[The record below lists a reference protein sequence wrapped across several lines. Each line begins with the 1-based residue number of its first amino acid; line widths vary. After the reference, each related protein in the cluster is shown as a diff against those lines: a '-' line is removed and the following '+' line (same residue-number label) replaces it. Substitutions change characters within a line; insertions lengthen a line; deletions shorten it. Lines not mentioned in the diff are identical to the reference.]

1 MADIS
6 QDVAKTQADSSIGEG
21 KSPEN
26 TATSG
31 SSESTTSSGGEK
43 NRTDPKVCHD
53 PSITVE
59 GIIRLFPN
67 QNKVNFEEGEVSTN
81 NEYEMTRVDGIEYPL
96 VAVNDRN
103 IENNEIISMSIDYR
117 GFLPRI
123 ELIIRD
129 QHQKEQKINTTQ
141 MSSIIRVCII
151 ATVDNVYR
159 KFLLNFRTYDMQ
171 INEADPTLVTYYGTY
186 YVKEFR
192 QVNTRHIWMPSVCS
206 AQPNCGQ
213 GGHINANTW
222 EMLHRI
228 AELTG
233 LGFAATKKCKEI
245 PDHVIRNIY
254 TQRYDQFIEQQLVHC
269 GTDEENLFDAWVDLY
284 GYIVMVNVPWVFN
297 EDIIPDD
304 LIINATVGI
313 HGTSNDVTEQKPL
326 TINRTL
332 TNFNLTSTPS
342 NMEIASYNMDVDN
355 DSISHGTL
363 EQVYTIN
370 FDTNLAILDP
380 TDVQS
385 KQDSIDGDFIED
397 YNTGKN
403 RPMPKFNFNDD
414 AWTGLSGGYDLHKQ
428 KIIRNAYFKKLR
440 QSILHVVMKN
450 INLGLQRGTL
460 VDIKIFDND
469 PVNKKTTFAN
479 IDNLGQASETTDE
492 SSVSLPTDTNQEDI
506 IMDGGAYMPN
516 MKLSGLYYIDGMTF
530 EYERSVGR
538 IVQILHLIKKGKTSG
553 YENRH
558 NNPRMPQTGPES
570 TLPQDPPYEAQN
582 NIK

>member
-6 QDVAKTQADSSIGEG
+6 QTVNSTKSDNSIGEG
-21 KSPEN
+21 KSPESTSASVSSSS
-26 TATSG
+26 TANVSG
-31 SSESTTSSGGEK
+31 ET

-53 PSITVE
+53 PSITME
-59 GIIRLFPN
+59 GIVRLFPN

-81 NEYEMTRVDGIEYPL
+81 NKFEMTRVDGIEYPL

-103 IENNEIISMSIDYR
+103 IENNEIISLTINYKT
-117 GFLPRI
+117 FLPQI

-129 QHQKEQKINTTQ
+129 EHQKEQKINTTQ

-151 ATVDNVYR
+151 ATVNNVYR
-159 KFLLNFRTYDMQ
+159 KLLLNFRTYDMQ
-171 INEADPTLVTYYGTY
+171 INESDPTLVTYYGTY

-192 QVNTRHIWMPSVCS
+192 QVNTRHIWMSSVCP

-269 GTDEENLFDAWVDLY
+269 GTDEENIFDAWVDLY

-297 EDIIPDD
+297 EDITPDE
-304 LIINATVGI
+304 LTINAVVGI
-313 HGTSNDVTEQKPL
+313 HGTSNDVTEQKPV

-332 TNFNLTSTPS
+332 TNYNLTATPS

-363 EQVYTIN
+363 EQVWMIN
-370 FDTNLAILDP
+370 FHGNLADVDAL
-380 TDVQS
+380 DVQS
-385 KQDSIDGDFIED
+385 KQDSVDGDFIED

-403 RPMPKFNFNDD
+403 RPIPKFNFNDD

-428 KIIRNAYFKKLR
+428 KIIRNAYFRKLR
-440 QSILHVVMKN
+440 QSVLHVIMKN

-460 VDIKIFDND
+460 VDIKIFDSD
-469 PVNKKTTFAN
+469 PINKKTTFAN
-479 IDNLGQASETTDE
+479 IDNLGVASETTDE
-492 SSVSLPTDTNQEDI
+492 SNVPLPTEVNQEDI

-530 EYERSVGR
+530 EYARDRGR

-570 TLPQDPPYEAQN
+570 TLPQDPPYETPA
-582 NIK
+582 

>member
-6 QDVAKTQADSSIGEG
+6 QTVNSTKSDNSIGEG
-21 KSPEN
+21 KSPESTSASVSSSS
-26 TATSG
+26 TASA
-31 SSESTTSSGGEK
+31 GGET

-53 PSITVE
+53 PSITME
-59 GIIRLFPN
+59 GIVRLFPN

-81 NEYEMTRVDGIEYPL
+81 NKFEMTRVDGIEYPL

-103 IENNEIISMSIDYR
+103 IENNEIISLTINYKT
-117 GFLPRI
+117 FLPQI

-129 QHQKEQKINTTQ
+129 EHQKEQKINTTQ

-151 ATVDNVYR
+151 ATVNNVYR
-159 KFLLNFRTYDMQ
+159 KLLLNFRTYDMQ
-171 INEADPTLVTYYGTY
+171 INESDPTLVTYYGTY

-192 QVNTRHIWMPSVCS
+192 QVNTRHIWMPSVCP

-269 GTDEENLFDAWVDLY
+269 GTDEENIFDAWVDLY

-297 EDIIPDD
+297 EDITPDE
-304 LIINATVGI
+304 LTINAVVGI
-313 HGTSNDVTEQKPL
+313 HGTSNDVTEQKPV

-332 TNFNLTSTPS
+332 TNYNLTATPS

-363 EQVYTIN
+363 EQVWMIN
-370 FDTNLAILDP
+370 FHGNLADIDEL
-380 TDVQS
+380 DVQS
-385 KQDSIDGDFIED
+385 KQDSVDGDFIED

-403 RPMPKFNFNDD
+403 RPIPKFNFNDD
-414 AWTGLSGGYDLHKQ
+414 SWTGLSGGYDLHKQ
-428 KIIRNAYFKKLR
+428 KIIRNAYFRKLR
-440 QSILHVVMKN
+440 QSVLHVIMKN

-460 VDIKIFDND
+460 VDIKIFDSD
-469 PVNKKTTFAN
+469 PINKKTTFAN
-479 IDNLGQASETTDE
+479 IDNLGVASETTDE
-492 SSVSLPTDTNQEDI
+492 SNVPLPTDANQEDI

-530 EYERSVGR
+530 EYARDRGR

-570 TLPQDPPYEAQN
+570 TLPQDPPYETPA
-582 NIK
+582 

>member
-6 QDVAKTQADSSIGEG
+6 QDVNKTQPDNSIGEG
-21 KSPEN
+21 KS
-26 TATSG
+26 
-31 SSESTTSSGGEK
+31 SESSSAAASAESTSSSGGEK

-81 NEYEMTRVDGIEYPL
+81 NEYEMTHVDGIEYPL
-96 VAVNDRN
+96 IAVNDRN
-103 IENNEIISMSIDYR
+103 IENNEIISMSIDYS

-141 MSSIIRVCII
+141 MSSIIRVCMI

-159 KFLLNFRTYDMQ
+159 KLLLNFRTYDMR

-192 QVNTRHIWMPSVCS
+192 QVNTKHIWMPQVCS

-213 GGHINANTW
+213 GGHVNANTW

-245 PDHVIRNIY
+245 EDRVIRNIY

-269 GTDEENLFDAWVDLY
+269 GSDEENIFDAWVDVY

-304 LIINATVGI
+304 LTINATVGI
-313 HGTSNDVTEQKPL
+313 HATSNDVTEQKPV

-332 TNFNLTSTPS
+332 TNYNLTAAPS
-342 NMEIASYNMDVDN
+342 NMEIASYNMEVDN
-355 DSISHGTL
+355 DAISHGTL
-363 EQVYTIN
+363 EQVYSIN
-370 FDTNLAILDP
+370 FDKNLAVLDSV
-380 TDVQS
+380 DVQS

-403 RPMPKFNFNDD
+403 RPIPKFNFNDD
-414 AWTGLSGGYDLHKQ
+414 SWTGLSGGYDLHKQ
-428 KIIRNAYFKKLR
+428 KVIRNAYFKKLR

-469 PVNKKTTFAN
+469 PINKKTTFAN
-479 IDNLGQASETTDE
+479 IDNLGQAGDSTDE
-492 SSVSLPTDTNQEDI
+492 SNVPLPTEVNQEDI

-530 EYERSVGR
+530 EYARDSGR

-558 NNPRMPQTGPES
+558 NNPRMPQTGPE
-570 TLPQDPPYEAQN
+570 TTQPQDPPYETQN

>member
-6 QDVAKTQADSSIGEG
+6 QTVNSTKSDNSIGEG
-21 KSPEN
+21 KSPESTSASVSSSS
-26 TATSG
+26 TANVSG
-31 SSESTTSSGGEK
+31 ET

-53 PSITVE
+53 PSITME
-59 GIIRLFPN
+59 GIVRLFPN

-81 NEYEMTRVDGIEYPL
+81 NKFEMTRVDGIEYPL

-103 IENNEIISMSIDYR
+103 IENNEIISLTINYKT
-117 GFLPRI
+117 FLPQI

-129 QHQKEQKINTTQ
+129 EHQKEQKINTTQ

-151 ATVDNVYR
+151 ATVNNVYR
-159 KFLLNFRTYDMQ
+159 KLLLNFRTYDMQ
-171 INEADPTLVTYYGTY
+171 INESDPTLVTYYGTY

-192 QVNTRHIWMPSVCS
+192 QVNTRHIWMPSVCP

-269 GTDEENLFDAWVDLY
+269 GTDEENIFDAWVDLY

-297 EDIIPDD
+297 EDITPDE
-304 LIINATVGI
+304 LTINAVVGI
-313 HGTSNDVTEQKPL
+313 HGTSNDVTEQKPV

-332 TNFNLTSTPS
+332 TNYNLTATPS

-363 EQVYTIN
+363 EQVWMIN
-370 FDTNLAILDP
+370 FHGNLADIDEL
-380 TDVQS
+380 DVQS
-385 KQDSIDGDFIED
+385 KQDSVDGDFIED

-403 RPMPKFNFNDD
+403 RPIPKFNFNDD
-414 AWTGLSGGYDLHKQ
+414 SWTGLSGGYDLHKQ
-428 KIIRNAYFKKLR
+428 KIIRNAYFRKLR
-440 QSILHVVMKN
+440 QSVLHVIMKN

-460 VDIKIFDND
+460 VDIKIFDSD
-469 PVNKKTTFAN
+469 PINKKTTFAN
-479 IDNLGQASETTDE
+479 IDNLGVASETTDE
-492 SSVSLPTDTNQEDI
+492 SNVPLPTEVNQEDI

-530 EYERSVGR
+530 EYARDRGR

-570 TLPQDPPYEAQN
+570 TLPQDPPYETPA
-582 NIK
+582 